1 MMRLAA
7 ILTAFVAMT
16 ISAAC
21 LADDGEAADR
31 VYWTNLATTSSVSYA
46 NLDGSGEGG
55 TLDST
60 GATPANA
67 EGTAFAMAQNRVYW
81 AGGGKI
87 SYTDLSGGGG
97 GDLNTGAAPIGN
109 AKGVAIDP
117 VAGLVY
123 WADTSPP
130 GISFA
135 RLDGGG
141 GGALNTTGATVGSPI
156 GLAVDPAGG
165 RIYWSNAGAGGKISY
180 ASLDGS
186 GGGDINTGLANVDNP
201 QGVALDPAAGRI
213 YWASVYGQKISYANL
228 DGSGGGDLNTLGAT
242 VSNPVGVAV
251 DAAAG
256 RIYWGNVIGTKI
268 SYANLDG
275 SGGADL
281 TTTGATVNGP
291 SYPSIVKAPV
301 GTGAPRITA
310 TAQGLSCSSGS
321 WAADLV
327 ASFVYRSPAS
337 FAYRW
342 SVGAT
347 VIPGATSSTYAPVT
361 TLQYPPV
368 DAEYH
373 CAVTAT
379 NPAGSATQ
387 TSAPHLIK
395 AHLIKAP
402 PQLTGLAIRPR
413 SFLVTGKRP
422 GARVRFVLDEAATV
436 TFKVQRQLPGR
447 AAKGA
452 CVKPKRSNR
461 DKQKCT
467 RPLGVPGTFSRAG
480 AAGENSFRFNGR
492 VQGRSLKPGKYKLRA
507 TPTAEG
513 RTGPTVAAF
522 FTVKRPPAR

>member
-1 MMRLAA
+1 MTRLTA
-7 ILTAFVAMT
+7 ILTALVAVT
-16 ISAAC
+16 ISAAA
-21 LADDGEAADR
+21 LADEGEAADR
-31 VYWTNLATTSSVSYA
+31 VYWTNLATTSSISYA

-67 EGTAFAMAQNRVYW
+67 EGMAFAMAQNRVYW

-135 RLDGGG
+135 RLDGSG

-165 RIYWSNAGAGGKISY
+165 RIYWSNAGTGGKISY

-201 QGVALDPAAGRI
+201 QGVALDLAAGRI
-213 YWASVYGQKISYANL
+213 YWASVYGQTISYANL

-256 RIYWGNVIGTKI
+256 RIYWGNVIGTKV

-291 SYPSIVKAPV
+291 SYPTVVKAPV

-310 TAQGLSCSSGS
+310 TAQGLSCSPGS

-361 TLQYPPV
+361 TV
-368 DAEYH
+368 DAEYR
-373 CAVTAT
+373 CVVTAT

-387 TSAPHLIK
+387 TSAPHLF
-395 AHLIKAP
+395 KAP
-402 PQLTGLAIRPR
+402 QPIRGPVLTGLAIRPR
-413 SFLVTGKRP
+413 AFLVTGKHP
-422 GARVRFVLDEAATV
+422 GATVRFALDEAATV

-447 AAKGA
+447 AGKGA

-461 DKQKCT
+461 DKPKCT

-492 VQGRSLKPGKYKLRA
+492 VQGRRLKPGKYKLRA
-507 TPTAEG
+507 TPIAES
-513 RTGPTVAAF
+513 RTGLTVAAF
-522 FTVKRPPAR
+522 FRVKRPPAR

>member
-1 MMRLAA
+1 MRR
-7 ILTAFVAMT
+7 LTATLATLVAMT
-16 ISAAC
+16 ISAAS

-31 VYWTNLATTSSVSYA
+31 VYWTNLGTPSSISYA

-109 AKGVAIDP
+109 AKGVAVDP
-117 VAGLVY
+117 VSGLVY

-135 RLDGGG
+135 RLDGSG
-141 GGALNTTGATVGSPI
+141 GGALSTTGATVGDPI

-180 ASLDGS
+180 ARLDGS

-213 YWASVYGQKISYANL
+213 YWANVYGQKISYANL

-242 VSNPVGVAV
+242 VSNPAGVAV
-251 DAAAG
+251 DVAAG
-256 RIYWGNVIGTKI
+256 RIYWGNVLGAKI

-281 TTTGATVNGP
+281 TTTGATLGLP
-291 SYPSIVKAPV
+291 SYPAIVKAPV
-301 GTGAPRITA
+301 GTGAPRIAA
-310 TAQGLSCSSGS
+310 TAQGLSCSPGS

-327 ASFVYRSPAS
+327 ASFVFRSPAS

-347 VIPGATSSTYAPVT
+347 VIPGATSSTYTPVT
-361 TLQYPPV
+361 TLQFPPLA
-368 DAEYH
+368 AEYR

-395 AHLIKAP
+395 AP
-402 PQLTGLAIRPR
+402 PRLTRLRIRPR
-413 SFLVTGKRP
+413 AFLATGKRP
-422 GARVRFVLDEAATV
+422 GARVSFVLDEAARV
-436 TFKVQRQLPGR
+436 TFKVQRRLPGR
-447 AAKGA
+447 VDKGA

-461 DKQKCT
+461 GGPKCT
-467 RPLGVPGTFSRAG
+467 RLLGIPGTFSRTG
-480 AAGENSFRFNGR
+480 AAGNNGFRFNGR
-492 VQGRSLKPGKYKLRA
+492 VQGRGLKPGKYNLRA
-507 TPTAEG
+507 NAKAEG
-513 RTGPTVAAF
+513 RTGLAASAF
-522 FTVKRPPAR
+522 FKVKLD